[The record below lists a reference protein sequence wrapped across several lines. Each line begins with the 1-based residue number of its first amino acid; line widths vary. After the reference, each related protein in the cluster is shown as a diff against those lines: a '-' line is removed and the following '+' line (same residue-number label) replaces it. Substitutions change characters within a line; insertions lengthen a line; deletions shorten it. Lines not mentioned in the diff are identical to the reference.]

1 MATPSH
7 EQPDTL
13 IEPKPERLPAAA
25 ELLRARSSVVGIRR
39 GSGVRSGSSLDR
51 TGGIAMP
58 FDATRSYPLASVRR
72 MPQYLRVLREMKAS
86 GRSLVSCT
94 HIADALQLGAVQVRK
109 DLAMTGIVGKPK
121 VGYPTDELIDSIEN
135 FLGWKNTH
143 DAFLVGVG
151 SLGRALMG
159 YPGLEESGLRI
170 VAGFDVDPAKVGVQ
184 VHGREVFHLDRMYD
198 LCRRMHVLIGI
209 LTVPAAAAQDAAN
222 MMVFAGI
229 KAIWNYTPVQLE
241 TPPAVVVEDVR
252 LTASLAVLTSR
263 LRQALSVSE

>member
-1 MATPSH
+1 MFSDSTQTANPGEHSRGELRDRPTAAGAEHSHWPNPSNLSAVGG
-7 EQPDTL
+7 EF
-13 IEPKPERLPAAA
+13 AA
-25 ELLRARSSVVGIRR
+25 ERDLPILSRA
-39 GSGVRSGSSLDR
+39 
-51 TGGIAMP
+51 
-58 FDATRSYPLASVRR
+58 YPLASVRR
-72 MPQYLRVLREMKAS
+72 MPQYLRVLRQMKAA
-86 GRSLVSCT
+86 GRSVVSCT

-121 VGYPTDELIDSIEN
+121 VGYATDELIDSIEN
-135 FLGWKNTH
+135 FLGWKNTR

-170 VAGFDVDPAKVGVQ
+170 VAGFDIDPAKIGTQ

-198 LCRRMHVLIGI
+198 LCQRMHVLIGI
-209 LTVPAAAAQDAAN
+209 LTVPAAAAQDAASV
-222 MMVFAGI
+222 MVFSGI

-241 TPPAVVVEDVR
+241 VPPSVIVEDVR

-263 LRQALSVSE
+263 LRRAIASGS

>member
-1 MATPSH
+1 
-7 EQPDTL
+7 
-13 IEPKPERLPAAA
+13 
-25 ELLRARSSVVGIRR
+25 
-39 GSGVRSGSSLDR
+39 
-51 TGGIAMP
+51 MP

-72 MPQYLRVLREMKAS
+72 MPQYLRVLREMKAA
-86 GRSLVSCT
+86 GRSVVSCT

-121 VGYPTDELIDSIEN
+121 VGYLTDELIGSIEN
-135 FLGWKNTH
+135 FLGWQNTH

-170 VAGFDVDPAKVGVQ
+170 VAGFDVDPAKVGTQ
-184 VHGREVFHLDRMYD
+184 VHGREVFHLDRLYD
-198 LCRRMHVLIGI
+198 LCQRMHVLIGI

-241 TPPAVVVEDVR
+241 TPPSVVVEDVR

-263 LRQALSVSE
+263 LRQAISASQ